1 MKFLLYA
8 VMAYDNRADAKERSR
23 GHVNWFNPH
32 NITVVRAY
40 EEDKLVKIEF
50 CGDYTDMW
58 CDIGEWQS
66 VIEKV
71 RIDMNRPTDM
81 RIQEVV
87 VTK

>member
-8 VMAYDNRADAKERSR
+8 IMAYDNRMDAKEKNG
-23 GHVNWFNPH
+23 GHVHWFNPH
-32 NITVVRAY
+32 SISVVKAY
-40 EEDKLVKIEF
+40 EDDKLVKVIF
-50 CGDYTDMW
+50 CDAYDIW

-71 RIDMNRPTDM
+71 QIDASRPTNM

>member
-1 MKFLLYA
+1 MKFMLYA
-8 VMAYDNRADAKERSR
+8 VMGYDCKTDARNKAG
-23 GHVNWFNPH
+23 GHVHWFNPH
-32 NITVVRAY
+32 DIIVVKAY
-40 EEDKLVKIEF
+40 EEDKLVKIVF
-50 CGDYTDMW
+50 CDAYNLW

-71 RIDMNRPTDM
+71 HIDASRPTDM

>member
-8 VMAYDNRADAKERSR
+8 IMAYDNSTDAYEKSR
-23 GHVNWFNPH
+23 GHVHWFNPY
-32 NITVVRAY
+32 NITIVKAY
-40 EEDKLVKIEF
+40 EEKKLVMIEF
-50 CGDYTDMW
+50 CNANSIW

-66 VIEKV
+66 VIEKIH
-71 RIDMNRPTDM
+71 IDTSRPTDM

>member
-8 VMAYDNRADAKERSR
+8 IMAYDNCVDANEKSR
-23 GHVNWFNPH
+23 GHVHWFNPY
-32 NITVVRAY
+32 NITIVKAY
-40 EEDKLVKIEF
+40 EEKKLVMIVF
-50 CGDYTDMW
+50 CNAYSIW

-66 VIEKV
+66 VIEEIH
-71 RIDMNRPTDM
+71 IDTSRPTDM

>member
-8 VMAYDNRADAKERSR
+8 IMAYDNSVDAKEKNR
-23 GHVNWFNPH
+23 GHVHWFNPH
-32 NITVVRAY
+32 SICTVKAY
-40 EEDKLVKIEF
+40 ENDKIVKVTF
-50 CGDYTDMW
+50 CNANYIW

-71 RIDMNRPTDM
+71 HIDTSRPTDM

>member
-8 VMAYDNRADAKERSR
+8 IMAYDNRIDAKEKNG
-23 GHVNWFNPH
+23 GHVHWFNPH
-32 NITVVRAY
+32 NISVVKAY
-40 EEDKLVKIEF
+40 EDDKLVKVVFSYSYDI
-50 CGDYTDMW
+50 W

-66 VIEKV
+66 VIEKIH
-71 RIDMNRPTDM
+71 IDTSRPTDM